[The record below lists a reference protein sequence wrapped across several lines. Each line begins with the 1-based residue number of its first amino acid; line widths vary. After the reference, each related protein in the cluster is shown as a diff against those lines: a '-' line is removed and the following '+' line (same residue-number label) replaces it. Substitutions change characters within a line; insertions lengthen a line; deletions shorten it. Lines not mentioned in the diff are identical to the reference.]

1 MFRGTYDHS
10 IDDKGRVSVP
20 ARFREELQA
29 TRDERVVITN
39 FVVLQA
45 RCLEVYPFAAW
56 VQLEERLRTKP
67 QFDQRVVNFLNY
79 YMSAAHDCEL
89 DKQGRILLPPP
100 LREYAGLKREIVFT
114 SALDK
119 FRIWDREA
127 WHKVRDEVERMA
139 MERPEEFNVLEI

>member
-1 MFRGTYDHS
+1 MFRGTYEHS

-20 ARFREELQA
+20 AKFREELQA
-29 TRDERVVITN
+29 TKDERVVITN

-67 QFDQRVVNFLNY
+67 QFDQRIVNFLNY
-79 YMSAAHDCEL
+79 YVSAAHDCVF

-100 LREYAGLKREIVFT
+100 LREYAGLKRDIVFT

-119 FRIWDREA
+119 FRIWDASA
-127 WHKVRDEVERMA
+127 WRKVRDEVEQMA
-139 MERPEEFNVLEI
+139 MERPEAFNVLEI

>member
-1 MFRGTYDHS
+1 MFRGTYEHS

-20 ARFREELQA
+20 AKFREELQA
-29 TRDERVVITN
+29 TKDERVVITN

-56 VQLEERLRTKP
+56 AQLEERLRTKP

-79 YMSAAHDCEL
+79 YVSAAHDCVL

-100 LREYAGLKREIVFT
+100 LRDYGGLKRDIVFT

-127 WHKVRDEVERMA
+127 WQKVRDEVERMA
-139 MERPEEFNVLEI
+139 MDRPEEFNVLEI